1 MEYVLNIIIENYEE
15 TKRKS
20 RFAQETLTKSILMP
34 NNEKSTWETCR
45 ILT

>member
-15 TKRKS
+15 IKRKS
-20 RFAQETLTKSILMP
+20 RFVRETLTKSILMP
-34 NNEKSTWETCR
+34 NNEKSTRETCR